1 MCEVGAARDRSDSLP
16 PYHLLCPEEV
26 HVYPQEVQQEK
37 DCQSPTWGVHFVVLG
52 IKSVGGLIIC
62 FGHTHVSSGPAAGA
76 DVCLDDHHSLLEEV
90 AHSADNR
97 HAAVAVHHAEELAIS
112 ELLGRE
118 DNHTRGHYIHRAG
131 IDRNHS
137 PDSLGRRTGLSEG
150 RLHEERRSSW
160 PGELSVAGRP

>member
-37 DCQSPTWGVHFVVLG
+37 DCQSPTWGVHFVV
-52 IKSVGGLIIC
+52 
-62 FGHTHVSSGPAAGA
+62 VSSGPAAGA

-137 PDSLGRRTGLSEG
+137 PDSLGQRTGLSEG

-160 PGELSVAGRP
+160 PGELFVAGRP